1 VLSLFNN
8 EDDDNGAFSVGELAQ
23 QIKRV
28 LESDALL
35 CDIAVEGEIS
45 GFKAYGS
52 GHCYFTLK
60 DDTAQVRAVI
70 WRKNMAN
77 LRFRPKDGDRVV
89 ALGHVEFYP
98 QRGEVSFIVD
108 NLRFA
113 GQGASFE
120 AFERLK
126 TELAAEGLF
135 ADSRK
140 KQIPVL
146 PKRIGL
152 ITSASG
158 AVIQDMLTILRRRWP
173 LAHILFIPSAVQG
186 FGAAEDLVRALNWA
200 AAIDDLDVVIMGRGG
215 GSAEDLWAFNDE
227 QLARTVAEFPVP
239 LVSAVGHETDWTILD
254 LVADLRAPTPSAAA
268 ELVVP
273 NQSEVRAGVQSLRQR
288 MANAVMSDV
297 QMARHRLE
305 GLRSRR
311 VLTHPTDR
319 LQQLRERVQGRRTQ
333 VREIA
338 RQRVKIEAQNVRTRR
353 AQLSALD
360 PNRVLERGYA
370 LITERESGRLVSSV
384 AQVREP
390 DLIIN
395 LRDGKLNVKI
405 ATPDENVA

>member
-1 VLSLFNN
+1 MLSLFNN

>member
-1 VLSLFNN
+1 
-8 EDDDNGAFSVGELAQ
+8 DNGALSVGELAW

-28 LESDALL
+28 LESDAIL

-45 GFKAYGS
+45 GFKAYSS
-52 GHCYFTLK
+52 GHCYLTLK
-60 DDTAQVRAVI
+60 DDAAQVRAVI
-70 WRKNMAN
+70 WRKSVAN
-77 LRFRPKDGDRVV
+77 LSFRPKDGDRVV

-113 GQGASFE
+113 GQGALFE

-126 TELAAEGLF
+126 TELAADGLF

-140 KQIPVL
+140 KPIPVL

-158 AVIQDMLTILRRRWP
+158 AVIQDMLSILRRRWP
-173 LAHILFIPSAVQG
+173 LAHVLFIPSAVQG

-200 AAIDDLDVVIMGRGG
+200 AAVDDLDVVIMGRGG

-227 QLARTVAEFPVP
+227 QLARTAAEFPVP
-239 LVSAVGHETDWTILD
+239 LISAVGHETDWTILD

-273 NQSEVRAGVQSLRQR
+273 NQREVRLGVQSLRQR
-288 MANAVMSDV
+288 IANAVSGEV

-305 GLRSRR
+305 GLRARR
-311 VLTHPTDR
+311 VLTHPTER
-319 LQQLRERVQGRRTQ
+319 LQQLRERVQARRTQ

-338 RQRVKIEAQNVRTRR
+338 RQRVRIEAQNVKTRR
-353 AQLSALD
+353 AQLAALD

-370 LITERESGRLVSSV
+370 LITERQSGRLISSV
-384 AQVREP
+384 TQVREP
-390 DLIIN
+390 DLIIA
-395 LRDGKLNVKI
+395 LRDGQLNAKLQPGNESS
-405 ATPDENVA
+405 A

>member
-1 VLSLFNN
+1 MLSLFQN

-28 LESDALL
+28 LESDAIL

-45 GFKAYGS
+45 GFKSYGS

-60 DDTAQVRAVI
+60 DEAAQVRAVI

-89 ALGHVEFYP
+89 ALGRVEFYP

-126 TELAAEGLF
+126 TELAADGLF

-146 PKRIGL
+146 PRRIGL

-158 AVIQDMLTILRRRWP
+158 AVIQDMLSILRRRWP
-173 LAHILFIPSAVQG
+173 LARILFIPSAVQG

-200 AAIDDLDVVIMGRGG
+200 AAVDDLDVVIMGRGG

-239 LVSAVGHETDWTILD
+239 LISAVGHETDWTILD

-288 MANAVMSDV
+288 MANAAAGEV

-305 GLRSRR
+305 SLRSRR
-311 VLTHPTDR
+311 ILTHPTER
-319 LQQLRERVQGRRTQ
+319 LQQLRERVQARRTQ

-370 LITERESGRLVSSV
+370 LVTERDSGRLISSV
-384 AQVREP
+384 TQVRQP

>member
-1 VLSLFNN
+1 MLSLFNN
-8 EDDDNGAFSVGELAQ
+8 EDDDNGAFSVGELAL

-28 LESDALL
+28 LESDSIL

-70 WRKNMAN
+70 WRKNVSN
-77 LRFRPKDGDRVV
+77 LAFRPKDGDRVV
-89 ALGHVEFYP
+89 ALGRVEFYP

-126 TELAAEGLF
+126 TELAADGLF

-146 PKRIGL
+146 PGRIGL

-158 AVIQDMLTILRRRWP
+158 AVIQDMLSILRRRWP
-173 LAHILFIPSAVQG
+173 LARILFIPSAVQG

-239 LVSAVGHETDWTILD
+239 LISAVGHETDWTILD

-288 MANAVMSDV
+288 MANAAAGEV

-311 VLTHPTDR
+311 VLTHPTER
-319 LQQLRERVQGRRTQ
+319 LQTLRERVQARRTQ
-333 VREIA
+333 VREIT

-360 PNRVLERGYA
+360 PKRVLERGYA
-370 LITERESGRLVSSV
+370 LITERDSGRLISSV

-390 DLIIN
+390 ELIIA
-395 LRDGKLNVKI
+395 LRDGKLNVKT
-405 ATPDENVA
+405 ATPDENAA